1 MSVQALAPSRPFVG
15 PDRALVSRVS
25 AIGAAAIFGM
35 AGLILFALGIS
46 FPIALGAITD
56 QGLPF
61 SAADVAL
68 AERLAPMWWVFTSA
82 SVLNVVALVAVLDRG
97 ALGKRIAV
105 VVAGIGLGL
114 AVAAGLGLVI
124 RGASDGVPVEVVN
137 TVATLYLVAL
147 ACATLVERRSR

>member
-1 MSVQALAPSRPFVG
+1 MSVQALAPSRPFIN
-15 PDRALVSRVS
+15 PDRAIVSRVS
-25 AIGAAAIFGM
+25 AIGAAVIFGM
-35 AGLILFALGIS
+35 VGLIFFALGIS
-46 FPIALGAITD
+46 FPIALGAITE

-68 AERLAPMWWVFTSA
+68 AERLAPMWWLFISA

-105 VVAGIGLGL
+105 AVAGIGLGL

-124 RGASDGVPVEVVN
+124 RGVPVGVPIEVAN
-137 TVATLYLVAL
+137 AVATLYLVAL
-147 ACATLVERRSR
+147 ACATLVERRAR